1 MLSYKHLART
11 TVVASTYFG
20 TFLPLF
26 VSSYFPVVKVLQVG
40 RRMSSFNNY
49 GHDNN
54 LKYPVIVTTTTS
66 SSKILHFSSSSSNQE
81 EHMTRDAMQIINDAI
96 RAVNPY
102 TAIGSNL
109 VRVNDTLKIT
119 NKGQQLEYNLSEDY
133 DEIVI
138 IAFGKASSSMATA
151 VIQQIFPKIINNDD
165 STSSSHNI
173 PCRGVVICKDE
184 HITTHEKD
192 VLTEHG
198 IETYEASHPV
208 PDARSSNAA
217 DKLLQMVS
225 SRASPRTLVICSISG
240 GGSSLFCRPT
250 PPLTLQDLQ
259 QVNSVLLANGMD
271 IQEMNVLR
279 KRLEQG
285 KGGRLAASCFP
296 SHVVALILSDVIGD
310 PLDLIASGPTVP
322 DTSTWEDGWR
332 ILQQYNLKD
341 KLPKVVVDM
350 LQNGKDGRIE
360 DSPSADHPVFEN
372 TKNILVGNNALAVEA
387 ASNTARSLGY
397 NPIVLGTEIEGE
409 AKEIANVY
417 TAVASYLQ
425 NSLSKKTTKNNT
437 TQEQQSNPA
446 LRHTMTQSLPTAIIA
461 GGETTVTLTPNSGK
475 GGRNQELA
483 LSAALKLES
492 LGLRNVVLA
501 SVGTDGG
508 DGPTDA
514 AGAVVDA
521 TTITGTRPQALEA
534 LANHNAYP
542 YLDSLKGTTEWP
554 PLIKTGPTGTNVADI
569 CVTLVKSKPEQG
581 TS

>member
-1 MLSYKHLART
+1 MLSCKYLART

-20 TFLPLF
+20 TFLPF
-26 VSSYFPVVKVLQVG
+26 VSSYSHVVKVLQVG
-40 RRMSSFNNY
+40 RMSSSFNNY

-54 LKYPVIVTTTTS
+54 LKYPAITTMSSSSSSSS
-66 SSKILHFSSSSSNQE
+66 SSKIRQFSSSSNQE
-81 EHMTRDAMQIINDAI
+81 EHMTKDAMQIIHDAI

-102 TAIGSNL
+102 TAIGSNF

-119 NKGQQLEYNLSEDY
+119 NKEQQLEYNLPEDY

-138 IAFGKASSSMATA
+138 VAFGKASTSMATA
-151 VIQQIFPKIINNDD
+151 VVQQIFPKIKNNGDCDD
-165 STSSSHNI
+165 STSSGHNI

-184 HITTHEKD
+184 HITANERE
-192 VLTEHG
+192 VLTDHG
-198 IETYEASHPV
+198 IEAYEASHPV

-225 SRASPRTLVICSISG
+225 SRASPRTLVICCISG

-285 KGGRLAASCFP
+285 KGGRLAAACFP

-350 LQNGKDGRIE
+350 LQNGKNGRLE

-397 NPIVLGTEIEGE
+397 NPVVLGTEIEGE

-417 TAVASYLQ
+417 TAMASYLQ
-425 NSLSKKTTKNNT
+425 NAFSQKTTKNSI
-437 TQEQQSNPA
+437 TQEQQY
-446 LRHTMTQSLPTAIIA
+446 MITQSLPTAIIA

-492 LGLRNVVLA
+492 LELRNVVLA

-521 TTITGTRPQALEA
+521 TTIAGTRSQALEA

-542 YLDSLKGTTEWP
+542 YLDGLKGTTEWP

-569 CVTLVKSKPEQG
+569 CVTLIKAKPE
-581 TS
+581 